1 MTRRRRGT
9 ELEADILEAVRAEI
23 AERGYAALTYEGIAA
38 AAGTSKT
45 VLYRRWDTK
54 VEMAMAAMVDVAREV
69 LTVPDTGS
77 LAGDLQAILARMRV
91 RLAELGPRTI
101 RSLLADLPEGSTNA
115 VIGLITSHVDDV
127 MAPVLERARA
137 RGELGPHPLPP
148 RAATLPFDL
157 ARHEIF
163 ITGCMSE
170 ETIDEIISVCV
181 VPLWTT
187 LTNTCE
193 SSAPETNT
201 LESDTPQTNTH
212 ETNTHETDRNITSS
226 RGMTQT

>member
-9 ELEADILEAVRAEI
+9 ELEADIFEAVRAEI
-23 AERGYAALTYEGIAA
+23 TERGYAGLTYEGVAA

-54 VEMAMAAMVDVAREV
+54 VEMVMAAMVDVAREV

-77 LAGDLQAILARMRV
+77 LTGDLRTILCRMRR
-91 RLAELGPRTI
+91 RLAEIGPRTI
-101 RSLLADLPEGSTNA
+101 RSLLADLPDGSTDS

-137 RGELGPHPLPP
+137 RGELGPRPLPT
-148 RAATLPFDL
+148 RAAALPFDL

-163 ITGCMSE
+163 ITGSMSDD
-170 ETIDEIISVCV
+170 TIDEIISTCV
-181 VPLWTT
+181 IPLWTT
-187 LTNTCE
+187 LTGAVH
-193 SSAPETNT
+193 S
-201 LESDTPQTNTH
+201 
-212 ETNTHETDRNITSS
+212 
-226 RGMTQT
+226 